1 MALVL
6 NVKHFVDR
14 FAAFAGRRFRRILRL
29 CPWSARRATPRVLA
43 ARHSDNDFGFTPED
57 GGVDQGSH
65 PEVLALHVKIYGAL
79 KKWEL
84 TKMVAKILTL
94 SDPENSPGEDSW
106 AYPPAVLIHGGS
118 ASRPGECRRA
128 PAQRDVQR

>member
-84 TKMVAKILTL
+84 TKMVAKILERSREFSRGRFMGL
-94 SDPENSPGEDSW
+94 ST
-106 AYPPAVLIHGGS
+106 
-118 ASRPGECRRA
+118 RRA
-128 PAQRDVQR
+128 DPWRQRVSSW